1 MRLKMIAEILECEV
15 EDADVAGF
23 AIDSR
28 KVSKGN
34 LFFALKGE
42 KYNGHGF
49 LKEVAA
55 KGAVG
60 AVVER
65 SYEGPTGGLLLIRVD
80 DVVGALQKL
89 AKTVQAKRKM
99 KVVAVTGSVGKTMT
113 KEFIATLLE
122 KKYRVAKTPGN
133 ANSQVGLPIA
143 LLNGVGDE
151 EILVVEMG
159 MSHPGE
165 IKKLVEIV
173 PPDAAIVT
181 KIGHA
186 HIEFFADGQDGIA
199 KEKAEIFSHPKTKVC
214 IASAQAMGFDAV
226 KKRAQI
232 SFGVGSVKADYVLKE
247 GLVVEEYGKTT
258 PPFALPFEES
268 HFCEDFIAAAAVAR
282 EMGLEWKEIFEQ
294 VKKLKGATLR
304 FEKIERNGVVFVND
318 CYNANP
324 ESMKAALDNLPK
336 PRMGGKTM
344 AIFGEMTEL
353 GKHGKKKHQELAE
366 HALKKIDHMLCYGK
380 GCLPMLDV
388 FAGEKRPAEFFVD
401 LGKLKK
407 ALFEIAKPGDVVLI
421 KGSNANKLWQLLE

>member
-1 MRLKMIAEILECEV
+1 MKLKMIAEILGCEV
-15 EDADVAGF
+15 EDTDVTGF

-28 KVSKGN
+28 KVAKGD

-60 AVVER
+60 AVVEKA
-65 SYEGPTGGLLLIRVD
+65 YDGPTGGVPLIKVD
-80 DVVGALQKL
+80 NVVSALQKL
-89 AKTVQAKRKM
+89 AKMVQAKRKA
-99 KVVAVTGSVGKTMT
+99 KVIAVTGSVGKTTT

-143 LLNGVGDE
+143 LLNGAGDE
-151 EILVVEMG
+151 EVLVVEMG

-165 IKKLVEIV
+165 IRKLVEIV
-173 PPDAAIVT
+173 PPDVALLT

-186 HIEFFADGQDGIA
+186 HIEFFSDGQEGIA
-199 KEKAEIFSHPKTKVC
+199 REKAEIFSHPKTKVC
-214 IASAQAMGFDAV
+214 IASVQAMGFEAV
-226 KKRAQI
+226 KKKANV
-232 SFGVGSVKADYVLKE
+232 SFGVGSVEADYLLKE
-247 GLVVEEYGKTT
+247 GWVVEEKGKESQL
-258 PPFALPFEES
+258 FGLPFEES
-268 HFCEDFIAAAAVAR
+268 HFCEDFMGATAVAR
-282 EMGLEWKEIFEQ
+282 QMGLEWKEIFEQ

-304 FEKIERNGVVFVND
+304 FEKVERGGVVFVND

-324 ESMKAALDNLPK
+324 ESMKAALDNLPR

-344 AIFGEMTEL
+344 AVFGEMTEL
-353 GKHGKKKHQELAE
+353 GKHGEKKHRELAE
-366 HALKKIDHMLCYGK
+366 RALKRIDHMLCYGK

-388 FAGEKRPAEFFVD
+388 FAVEKRPAEFFGD
-401 LGKLKK
+401 LGKLKG